1 MLSEVNMHFQRV
13 PEFGETEDILDM
25 CSLQAYMVK
34 TISAFS

>member
-13 PEFGETEDILDM
+13 PEFDETENILDM